1 MVCQY
6 YCCDFWAM
14 LRRAWK
20 SSVLGSQFVIW
31 MSLCARATTKGIYGL
46 FLHSLVDSLLKKQF
60 IPSLFSSIL
69 LIPNCPFIE
78 IPLQHYPSAVCTLG
92 SSPTELV
99 TSRRNIQ
106 VLEQV
111 MLHQL
116 DKLERLFLFVI
127 GLIISYTRFK
137 FSQSRNVQTYK
148 MP

>member
-1 MVCQY
+1 MVCEY

-20 SSVLGSQFVIW
+20 SSVLVSQFVIW

-46 FLHSLVDSLLKKQF
+46 FLHSLVDSLLKKQS

-69 LIPNCPFIE
+69 PIPNCPFIE

-99 TSRRNIQ
+99 TSRRNVQ

-127 GLIISYTRFK
+127 GLIIHK
-137 FSQSRNVQTYK
+137 IQIQSVVERPNV
-148 MP
+148 